1 MGSFL
6 SRPAD
11 LPDEAISSA
20 LRAAFGIEVAA
31 LEFLPLGNDSGSWA
45 CRVEQAQGPARFLKV
60 RVPAGDVRGAA
71 VPAYL
76 SRNGLPGVLAPSA
89 ARTGA
94 PWIHV
99 GRFALALYPMIDG
112 RVAAE
117 TGLSPGQWRDLGAVL
132 GQIHGTALTSE
143 LASLVQ
149 REPFRPVRHELIA
162 ELETLMLDP
171 VMTDPSRDDPVARE
185 FAACWRARQGAIRE
199 LAGRAGALGRQL
211 ERLTVPQVLCHA
223 DLHTWNVLV
232 DSASRLWIA
241 DWDEAI
247 LAPRE
252 RDLMFVI
259 GGIGHG
265 LVQPGD
271 TESFL
276 QGYGQAA
283 IDQRLLT
290 YYRYAWAVQ
299 DIAACGEE
307 IVLLPAPGEDARR
320 AALEGFMD
328 LFEPGNIVDLAFSAD
343 APGLGRSLGSGGP
356 PGPSGSPASS
366 GSSGLSGPL

>member
-1 MGSFL
+1 MDPFL

-20 LRAAFGIEVAA
+20 LRAGFGIEVAA

-45 CRVEQAQGPARFLKV
+45 CRVEQAQGPACFLKV

-76 SRNGLPGVLAPSA
+76 RRNGLPGVLAPFA

-117 TGLSPGQWRDLGAVL
+117 TGLSPGQWRELGTML
-132 GQIHGTALTSE
+132 SQIHGTALTSE
-143 LASLVQ
+143 LASLVP

-162 ELETLMLDP
+162 ELETLMPEP
-171 VMTDPSRDDPVARE
+171 VTAASRDDPVARE
-185 FAACWRARQGAIRE
+185 FAACWRARAGAIRE

-223 DLHTWNVLV
+223 DLHTWNVLI
-232 DSASRLWIA
+232 DSASGLWIA
-241 DWDEAI
+241 DWDAAI

-276 QGYGQAA
+276 HGYGPTT

-299 DIAACGEE
+299 DIAAYGEE
-307 IVLLPAPGEDARR
+307 IALLPALGEDARR
-320 AALEGFMD
+320 GALAGFMD

-343 APGLGRSLGSGGP
+343 APT
-356 PGPSGSPASS
+356 
-366 GSSGLSGPL
+366 